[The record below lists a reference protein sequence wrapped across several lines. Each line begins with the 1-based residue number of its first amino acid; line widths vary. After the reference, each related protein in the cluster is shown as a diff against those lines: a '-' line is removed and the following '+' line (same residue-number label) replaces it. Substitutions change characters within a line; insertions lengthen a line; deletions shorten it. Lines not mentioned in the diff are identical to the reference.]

1 MKDLLFWLKTSDKFW
16 NTSSEIISISNEI
29 PSISKM
35 IYQSYDQQLYFRK
48 SNLKHSVGI
57 NFCNNL

>member
-35 IYQSYDQQLYFRK
+35 IYQS
-48 SNLKHSVGI
+48 
-57 NFCNNL
+57 

>member
-48 SNLKHSVGI
+48 SNLKQSVGI